1 MRTIALKIKESRWT
15 TRLLSPVILVLLI
28 VVFSIITG
36 GRFSNARNLSIVLQQ
51 ALIVGTVATGAV
63 FIFSTGNVNI
73 SMGAATALV
82 ATIAANAYL
91 ATGSLPVMFTV
102 AVIAGVVVLSLT
114 ALLSTVLNI
123 RVLFVTVVMMTL
135 LASIQKAILG
145 SNTLKIPYE
154 VTSALNDANTPL
166 IIFVLFFLFCTA
178 LFHFTALGRKLRYIG
193 INEICAEL
201 TGFKQS
207 RYLFIAF
214 AIAGIGVGLGAIM
227 TIIRSGSITTDT
239 CATLN
244 MDCMLAIV
252 LGGMSC
258 FGGSRSNTYSGF
270 VGALIVTVLNNGL
283 LMVGVSLGVAVDEVE
298 KALGKDIK
306 FITRSMFSDSTK
318 AAFNSTDSQG
328 SQVIDAIVLNGT
340 YEHLVAVMMLRNAF
354 DGHADA
360 MRDGDHCSRVSGQI
374 PLVVT
379 TAEEYNALSGDDMP
393 FSFVTVDEVVG
404 QCNADATFH
413 SIDELGASLTTENIL
428 KKFG

>member
-1 MRTIALKIKESRWT
+1 MKTIALKIKESRWT
-15 TRLLSPVILVLLI
+15 TRLLSPAILVLLI

-91 ATGSLPVMFTV
+91 ATGSLPVMFAV

-114 ALLSTVLNI
+114 ALLSTVLNV

-154 VTSALNDANTPL
+154 VTSALNDANAPL
-166 IIFVLFFLFCTA
+166 IIFVLFFLFCTV

-214 AIAGIGVGLGAIM
+214 PIAGIGVGLGAIM

-258 FGGSRSNTYSGF
+258 FGGSRSNTYSGI

-283 LMVGVSLGVAVDEVE
+283 LMVGVS
-298 KALGKDIK
+298 
-306 FITRSMFSDSTK
+306 ST
-318 AAFNSTDSQG
+318 
-328 SQVIDAIVLNGT
+328 VIQAIRGIVFIVLVCASQKRPQG
-340 YEHLVAVMMLRNAF
+340 LPS
-354 DGHADA
+354 
-360 MRDGDHCSRVSGQI
+360 RDG
-374 PLVVT
+374 
-379 TAEEYNALSGDDMP
+379 
-393 FSFVTVDEVVG
+393 
-404 QCNADATFH
+404 
-413 SIDELGASLTTENIL
+413 
-428 KKFG
+428 

>member
-1 MRTIALKIKESRWT
+1 MKTIALKIKESRWT

-214 AIAGIGVGLGAIM
+214 CNRGHRRG
-227 TIIRSGSITTDT
+227 
-239 CATLN
+239 
-244 MDCMLAIV
+244 
-252 LGGMSC
+252 
-258 FGGSRSNTYSGF
+258 FGRDYDNYTQRLHY
-270 VGALIVTVLNNGL
+270 N
-283 LMVGVSLGVAVDEVE
+283 
-298 KALGKDIK
+298 
-306 FITRSMFSDSTK
+306 R
-318 AAFNSTDSQG
+318 
-328 SQVIDAIVLNGT
+328 
-340 YEHLVAVMMLRNAF
+340 YLRNLKYGLYAGHRAGRYVLLWRKPFQYLFWYCRSF
-354 DGHADA
+354 DCYG
-360 MRDGDHCSRVSGQI
+360 
-374 PLVVT
+374 
-379 TAEEYNALSGDDMP
+379 
-393 FSFVTVDEVVG
+393 
-404 QCNADATFH
+404 
-413 SIDELGASLTTENIL
+413 TE
-428 KKFG
+428 

>member
-1 MRTIALKIKESRWT
+1 MKTIALKIKESRWT
-15 TRLLSPVILVLLI
+15 TRLLSPAILVLLI

-91 ATGSLPVMFTV
+91 ATGSLPVMFAV

-123 RVLFVTVVMMTL
+123 RALFVTVVMMTL

-244 MDCMLAIV
+244 MECMLAIV

-258 FGGSRSNTYSGF
+258 FGGSRSNTYSGI

-283 LMVGVSLGVAVDEVE
+283 LMVGVS
-298 KALGKDIK
+298 
-306 FITRSMFSDSTK
+306 ST
-318 AAFNSTDSQG
+318 
-328 SQVIDAIVLNGT
+328 VIQAIRGIVFIVLVCASQKRPQG
-340 YEHLVAVMMLRNAF
+340 LPS
-354 DGHADA
+354 
-360 MRDGDHCSRVSGQI
+360 RDG
-374 PLVVT
+374 
-379 TAEEYNALSGDDMP
+379 
-393 FSFVTVDEVVG
+393 
-404 QCNADATFH
+404 
-413 SIDELGASLTTENIL
+413 
-428 KKFG
+428 